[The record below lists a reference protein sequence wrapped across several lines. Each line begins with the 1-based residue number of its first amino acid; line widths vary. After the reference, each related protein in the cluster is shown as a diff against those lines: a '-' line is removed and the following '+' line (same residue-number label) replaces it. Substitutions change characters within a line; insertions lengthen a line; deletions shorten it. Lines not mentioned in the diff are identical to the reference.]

1 MQSLYVTTFEKY
13 IQTYKMM
20 TSFMDEF
27 RFLDKADPDLLI
39 YVDMNIVNKVLKV
52 VHSIPK

>member
-1 MQSLYVTTFEKY
+1 
-13 IQTYKMM
+13 MM

-39 YVDMNIVNKVLKV
+39 YVDMNIVNKVLRV
-52 VHSIPK
+52 VHIPSILLSKIPDFKKRLV